1 MPVVT
6 GSALSNECNCAVTTA
21 PRGVMQILY
30 DFMRSAAPV
39 LQWPDSGTRRARI
52 RGMKILSVS
61 VARSSLL
68 PMDGQP
74 VASAIGKRPVDGPV
88 ALGLLGLTG
97 DEQADLSVHGG
108 LSKALYAYPVQHY
121 PFWQGVRAQAGV
133 AAADAALPHGFM
145 GENLTMEGLD
155 EARMWIGDR
164 WRLPGCVLAVSEPRF
179 PCFKFNAVMGFKHA
193 AKLMGQSGWC
203 GAYLAVIEPGQIT
216 AGDPVEVLPG
226 PREVNIRELFMA
238 RMRKKG

>member
-1 MPVVT
+1 M
-6 GSALSNECNCAVTTA
+6 G
-21 PRGVMQILY
+21 R
-30 DFMRSAAPV
+30 
-39 LQWPDSGTRRARI
+39 
-52 RGMKILSVS
+52 MKILSLS
-61 VARSSLL
+61 AARSSPHLI
-68 PMDGQP
+68 DGQAVP
-74 VASAIGKRPVDGPV
+74 SAISKRPVTGPV
-88 ALGLLGLTG
+88 ALGPLGLDG

-121 PFWQGVRAQAGV
+121 AFWQGVRAQAGV

-145 GENLTMEGLD
+145 GENLTVEGLA
-155 EARMWIGDR
+155 EAQMWIGDR
-164 WRLPGCVLAVSEPRF
+164 WRLPGCVLAVSEPRY

-203 GAYLAVIEPGQIT
+203 GGYLAVIEPGQIM
-216 AGDPVEVLPG
+216 AGDQIEVLPG